1 MSARQIIEAAGSGDT
16 GLIDA
21 LLREGVDVN
30 ACLNGG
36 ETSLLRA
43 AANGQYDT
51 VRFLVAKGAE
61 VDARPANGMTA
72 LIRAA
77 FFGHVA
83 VVSAL
88 LDAGADTSAAD
99 HLGSTALQW
108 ALAKG
113 HTEVATLLRSTRH
126 LAPQSLLPAPMVA
139 GVGGASQL
147 FERIIVEPRLSE
159 SHPPPSSS
167 TQFDSL
173 ADETTIIS
181 PRIDANLP
189 APAMTVEVQPPVSA
203 EQSEPSMAEPLV
215 AEPLISP
222 AAEPQVVESPPV
234 DSRFVDES
242 LTDSPTINQPTTNP
256 SLIGATIPPPNAP
269 LTYHAPVIVAAQVA
283 LPPPVGNYAG
293 SYVGSYGRV
302 ASLAFAT
309 AFVVT
314 LACTVLVYPLILKSS
329 SPSPAVADQSAA
341 AAMPDGDPTVEMDAQ
356 PDSTPKAPPTFL
368 PDQRRETPRAAVAL
382 PQETPRQMVRGEQ
395 QQQRDSPTSKVNN
408 ATETRPLAAN
418 SPPATKSSKPQ
429 PRPTLPPTVERAGQE
444 SLRVAPSNTDFRNV
458 RPDGAPQ
465 VSASPSGSRRRTTP
479 PPPVPS
485 SQSASPKKKV
495 IQWP

>member
-21 LLREGVDVN
+21 FLREGVDVN
-30 ACLNGG
+30 ARLNGG
-36 ETSLLRA
+36 ETALLRA
-43 AANGQYDT
+43 AANGQHDA
-51 VRFLVAKGAE
+51 VRFLLAKGAE

-77 FFGHVA
+77 FFGHA
-83 VVSAL
+83 AAVSAL
-88 LDAGADTSAAD
+88 LDAGADTTAAD

-113 HTEVATLLRSTRH
+113 HTEIAELLRSTH
-126 LAPQSLLPAPMVA
+126 HPAPQNLLPAPMA
-139 GVGGASQL
+139 AAAVGAPQL
-147 FERIIVEPRLSE
+147 FERIVVEPRIPE
-159 SHPPPSSS
+159 SYPLPTSS
-167 TQFDSL
+167 TPFESL

-189 APAMTVEVQPPVSA
+189 APAMAAEVPPPVIA
-203 EQSEPSMAEPLV
+203 EQSEPSI

-222 AAEPQVVESPPV
+222 VAEPQIVESPLV
-234 DSRFVDES
+234 DSRLVNQSLPES
-242 LTDSPTINQPTTNP
+242 PIINQPTPNP
-256 SLIGATIPPPNAP
+256 SFIGGTIPSATAP
-269 LTYHAPVIVAAQVA
+269 LTYHAPVTVAAPVA
-283 LPPPVGNYAG
+283 LPPPVG
-293 SYVGSYGRV
+293 SYGRV
-302 ASLAFAT
+302 AALAFAT

-314 LACTVLVYPLILKSS
+314 LACTVLVYSLILKQSS
-329 SPSPAVADQSAA
+329 LSPAVADQSTAA
-341 AAMPDGDPTVEMDAQ
+341 TMPDGDPQVAPDAL
-356 PDSTPKAPPTFL
+356 PDNTPKAQPTSQQN
-368 PDQRRETPRAAVAL
+368 QRRETPSAAVAS
-382 PQETPRQMVRGEQ
+382 QETPRQMVRGEQ
-395 QQQRDSPTSKVNN
+395 QRTAPSGKVNN
-408 ATETRPLAAN
+408 ATEARPLVVN
-418 SPPATKSSKPQ
+418 SPPVTKSSKPQ
-429 PRPTLPPTVERAGQE
+429 PRPTLPPTVEREVQE

-465 VSASPSGSRRRTTP
+465 VSVSPSGSRRRVAP